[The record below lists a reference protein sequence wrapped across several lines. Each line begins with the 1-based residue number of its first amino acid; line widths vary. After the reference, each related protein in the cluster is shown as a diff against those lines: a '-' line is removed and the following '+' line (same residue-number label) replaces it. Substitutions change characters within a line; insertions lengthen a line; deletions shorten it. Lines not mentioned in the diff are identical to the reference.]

1 MHCLNHS
8 FPAAL
13 RRVLLALTAALCL
26 LAVNL
31 PQTATEAAVIP
42 LLDTTKQ
49 VRVGVAVPGLGSG
62 ASSAEVSCTGGFT
75 AGVPSADGRAFS
87 GMQTVS
93 ASSLRIRTDG
103 AGHISL
109 LDGESGQTLY
119 THVSAEPLALKGAG
133 GRPVTLRWDGKERE
147 YAGFLEISTEG
158 SALQVVNV
166 VDTET
171 YVKCVM
177 GMEIGN
183 NHPRETRRAFSVL
196 VRTIP
201 MRRKH
206 ASRGF
211 DVCGTTCCQVYH
223 GNERRT
229 QENDDIVDSTA
240 GEYVSYE
247 GEPIH
252 CFYHDGNGG
261 ASCSYAAAWGS
272 SKNLPYL
279 ESVFFEDGEDADG
292 WQHIFSKKELFDFLS
307 TRDAFRGISGG
318 IESVEIAETDPSG
331 SSYVTLLSVT
341 DANDNTVFVE
351 TSEKVRTA
359 LRFDSAN
366 FTVSYTMEA
375 TVVTAD
381 GAEEAQTVAG
391 YIDAD
396 GVYRTFDSFAE
407 FPLTGS
413 KKTAGA
419 DHITFDGV
427 GSGHGVGFSTVGAD
441 QLASEGYS
449 YRYLIEF
456 YFPGTKISKAS

>member
-8 FPAAL
+8 FSAL
-13 RRVLLALTAALCL
+13 RRALLALTAAVLCC
-26 LAVNL
+26 LAICL
-31 PQTATEAAVIP
+31 PRTATKAETIP
-42 LLDTTKQ
+42 LLETAKKI
-49 VRVGVAVPGLGSG
+49 RVGVACPGLGSG
-62 ASSAEVSCTGGFT
+62 LSSAEISCTGGFT
-75 AGVPSADGRAFS
+75 VGVPSADGRAFS
-87 GMQTVS
+87 GKQAVG

-103 AGHISL
+103 MGQITLS
-109 LDGESGQTLY
+109 DGESGQTLY

-133 GRPVTLRWDGKERE
+133 GRPVTLQWDGKERE
-147 YAGFLEISTEG
+147 YAGFLELQAQG

-177 GMEIGN
+177 GMEIGT

-240 GEYVSYE
+240 GEYVSYG

-272 SKNLPYL
+272 STNLPYL
-279 ESVFFEDGEDADG
+279 ESVFLEDEEDADG
-292 WQHIFSKKELFDFLS
+292 WQHVFTEKELFDFLS

-341 DANDNTVFVE
+341 DAKNNTVFVE

-375 TVVTAD
+375 NVVSAD
-381 GAEEAQTVAG
+381 GSEGTQTVAG
-391 YIDAD
+391 YIDAE
-396 GVYRTFDSFAE
+396 GVYRPFDSFAA

-413 KKTAGA
+413 NKTAGA
-419 DHITFDGV
+419 NLITFDGV

-456 YFPGTKISKAS
+456 YFPGTNLSRLS